1 VAGCSPSQAH
11 GGWWRK
17 IAIPG
22 WAAMT
27 RAASRRGSSIAAE
40 PITNHMAVYQ
50 RQLSQSIGR

>member
-1 VAGCSPSQAH
+1 MA
-11 GGWWRK
+11 
-17 IAIPG
+17 G

-50 RQLSQSIGR
+50 RQLSQSIGT